1 MLVKDFY
8 NSINNLEY
16 ECNCTSISIANWD
29 KLMEGALRAD
39 KYKTNRLVK
48 EHLPYL
54 FKSLGLDQKSLKDL
68 NRYNPYNYYK
78 TKTHLIL
85 VHSNIEYFLKIKT

>member
-1 MLVKDFY
+1 MKANDFY
-8 NSINNLEY
+8 NSINSLEY

-29 KLMEGALRAD
+29 KLMKGALRAD
-39 KYKTNRLVK
+39 KYKTNRLVEK
-48 EHLPYL
+48 HLPYL
-54 FKSLGLDQKSLKDL
+54 FKSLALDQKSLKDL
-68 NRYNPYNYYK
+68 NWYNPYNYYK